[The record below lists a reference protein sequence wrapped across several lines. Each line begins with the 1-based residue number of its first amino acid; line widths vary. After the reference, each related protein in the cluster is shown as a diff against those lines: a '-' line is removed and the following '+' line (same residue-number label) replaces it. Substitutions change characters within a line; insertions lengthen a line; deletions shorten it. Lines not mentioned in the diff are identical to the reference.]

1 MKTYHKS
8 ELAEMADVSY
18 STFYRFLKNRR
29 TELDAMGINPNAQTF
44 RGDGL
49 KYICKEYNI
58 NHGGGHDKPQNDFD
72 NMHDCPEHRLF
83 LADDADDSL
92 NDIVDSSDGQG
103 DEILVPVLVY

>member
-8 ELAEMADVSY
+8 ELAKLADVSY

-58 NHGGGHDKPQNDFD
+58 NLPEDEPEVKKTHKISLKVVKGCQRLSTPLQNVV
-72 NMHDCPEHRLF
+72 
-83 LADDADDSL
+83 SL
-92 NDIVDSSDGQG
+92 Q
-103 DEILVPVLVY
+103 

>member
-8 ELAEMADVSY
+8 ELAKLADVSY

-58 NHGGGHDKPQNDFD
+58 NL
-72 NMHDCPEHRLF
+72 PEDEPEVKTHKISLKVVRGRQRLSTP
-83 LADDADDSL
+83 LR
-92 NDIVDSSDGQG
+92 NV
-103 DEILVPVLVY
+103 VPL

>member
-18 STFYRFLKNRR
+18 SSFYRFLRSRR
-29 TELDAMGINPNAQTF
+29 PELIAMGINPNAQTF

-58 NHGGGHDKPQNDFD
+58 YL
-72 NMHDCPEHRLF
+72 PEEEPEVKKHIKFR
-83 LADDADDSL
+83 
-92 NDIVDSSDGQG
+92 
-103 DEILVPVLVY
+103 